1 MPAPL
6 GIISSHYTAAAAGAF
21 KRSLGSGVTISS
33 STTTVITTT
42 AAIDVGDLVVVRI
55 ATDNSSSIGPT
66 YTCTDSGGNAYSA
79 LGHKPSGIATNGS
92 SACTGL
98 MATKAT
104 VAVAAG
110 GTITVT
116 NSSAT
121 NAKVIYAESYTGY
134 GITQR
139 GAAAVAGGP
148 SQTPSVTS
156 VAASVGDLV
165 VAVFAVETQT
175 AFPGDADTTGG
186 AWSTQVRLPNATGGT
201 DISRMTVAGQY
212 KIATAAGAQTYDTT
226 LTTPAT
232 TDWGAIIA
240 VLVPG

>member
-1 MPAPL
+1 MVAPL
-6 GIISSHYTAAAAGAF
+6 GIISSHWTPGAGLF
-21 KRSLGSGVTISS
+21 KRALGSGVTTSS

-42 AAIDVGDLVVVRI
+42 GAIDIGDLVVVRI

-66 YTCTDSGGNAYSA
+66 YTCADSGGNSYVI

-134 GITQR
+134 GTAQR
-139 GAAAVAGGP
+139 GTAAVAGGP
-148 SQTPSVTS
+148 SATPSVTS
-156 VAASVGDLV
+156 AAAEPNDLV

-175 AFPGDADTTGG
+175 TFAADTDTTGG

-201 DISRMTVAGQY
+201 DASRMTVAGQY
-212 KIATAAGAQTYDTT
+212 KIVNAAGAQTYNTSLST
-226 LTTPAT
+226 GAT